1 MYRLRTVLPS
11 VPAGPARRVAPI
23 DGFTFAAHA
32 GGVHKTVW
40 MSALATLVLGSV
52 GGCVSSPPAAPTAL
66 VQEMAP
72 SGKLRAAIN
81 FGNPLLAT
89 RGTAGADPTGVS
101 VDLARALAKRLGV
114 PVELVPFTA
123 AGLAVNAAK
132 NAQVDIAFVAVDPAR
147 GADIGQTAPYLIIE
161 GAYLVRENSPIRVNA
176 DVDRPGTR
184 IVVGN
189 ASAYDLYL
197 KREIKAAT
205 LVRAVTSPLVTDMMV
220 SGNFEVAAGVK
231 QQLQMDAARY
241 PGLRLLPGRFMTIDQ
256 AMGMP
261 KGRDAGLV
269 YLRAFV
275 EEMKAS
281 GFVAQEIAR
290 NQVDGATVAEAAKP

>member
-1 MYRLRTVLPS
+1 MSQAAFVKHAVKFKAVQVWVAASFVMGVLGGCAVNAPPS
-11 VPAGPARRVAPI
+11 VSSAAQAPS
-23 DGFTFAAHA
+23 
-32 GGVHKTVW
+32 
-40 MSALATLVLGSV
+40 SALVK
-52 GGCVSSPPAAPTAL
+52 
-66 VQEMAP
+66 EMAP

-89 RGTAGADPTGVS
+89 KSPTGGDPTGVS
-101 VDLARALAKRLGV
+101 VDLARELAKRLGV

-132 NAQVDIAFVAVDPAR
+132 NAEVDIAFVAVDPVR

-161 GAYLVRENSPIRVNA
+161 GAYLVKESSPIRMNTE
-176 DVDRPGTR
+176 VDRAGTR

-205 LVRAVTSPLVTDMMV
+205 LVRASTSPLVTDLMV

-231 QQLQMDAARY
+231 QQLQMDAKRY

-261 KGRDAGLV
+261 KGRDAGLD
-269 YLRAFV
+269 YLKAFV

-281 GFVAQEIAR
+281 GFVAQAIAR